1 MKKWKKTALSV
12 SLASALIVP
21 TIAQASTEP
30 PIAQWK
36 KQVTKGQSSLAY
48 KRFEEV
54 QDQVSTDTLIV
65 KYSEK
70 IPAAVHRSLGATL
83 KQSFPQLGYDVVTVQ
98 KGKEMQQV
106 IKNYAK
112 LKAVKRVTPSFTY
125 KRLGSADP
133 KADHMYLLSLLN
145 IDKAL
150 KLAGKSSVTVAVI
163 DTGMDTKHPELKGR
177 LLPAY
182 NAINPAGAPIKDVH
196 GTHVAGIIGANANN
210 GVGAHGVNPN
220 VNILPIDVF
229 GGGWGASD
237 YTIAQGILYAM
248 EKGAKVINMSLG
260 GYFSSPILEEAVQKA
275 IDAGITVVAA
285 AGNEAT
291 DMYSIPAS
299 YEGVISVGAT
309 DSKNKLAEFSN
320 YGPSVDIVA
329 PGVDVYS
336 PIYDYTKGSS
346 FAELSGTSMA
356 SPVVAGVAS
365 LLLSK
370 DPNLKPYQV
379 EWILERTATDLGE
392 KGYDLTYGNGL
403 VNPVAALQYNI
414 KNVPQ
419 KEKWNDETILAK
431 APVIDA
437 KKPYVKTGSFT
448 KPEEM
453 HWVKVN
459 VQQGESVQ
467 ALLEG
472 AQSYDYKLVFRF
484 YPEGKTASD
493 KPIQV
498 NDGRAGEMEAKLFTA
513 KQSGVLAIGVTDA
526 NGNYS
531 LQGKSTYTLAV
542 QSFTELA
549 DDGITKENPAI
560 IEQLPFVAENLT
572 FVPEKDATESDRD
585 YFLFTVTEPTTVKFT
600 LSPVPGID
608 SSLNIYFADELYR
621 PVNPD
626 AKYKEI
632 TFPIA
637 YGNNNGIS
645 KGETLTLEA
654 QPGVPYVVEASS
666 EPMGGFYPMMF
677 DMAMSSNQ
685 VKQLTGSA
693 IPYELRAQVVTLPAD
708 EDNFPAR
715 EPIPSGSG
723 SVEQAEK
730 IKEQMRKPN
739 DIAVI
744 IDDGSWSYFDKE
756 QVRQI
761 KENARPYNIGDK
773 TEAFIQF
780 SGDQD
785 FYRFTVPTTAVYEFS
800 FATPEDMMPSATLF
814 EYDEKKD
821 DLVHVDSF
829 WPFDWMTGKKQT
841 DWTLI
846 LEEGKTYYMS
856 VQNDYYQPVAEP
868 YSIASK
874 KLIDAPKDKNEKN
887 NEPIQATVVN
897 VNETKT
903 GNFVLPNDVD
913 YYYYKHRQATE
924 LLTLFA
930 QPSKPNASL
939 PKRLRGTLVPIIS
952 VVEDTNGN
960 MTIDEDEY
968 GKAVTFFPSGWSPLY
983 DVHGS
988 FRAKKNVGYFFV
1000 ANSFMFDGLSLQS
1013 YNFGIQSFNK
1023 KDEDASSVLKNNVP
1037 SKPLSLYK
1045 KGNVY
1050 EATGYM
1056 NIVDYGDKDA
1066 YKFVVEKDGAF
1077 TLKLEVPGT
1086 MDGVMSIFDAKGRL
1100 IQTYDYYGDGDA
1112 EIGTLSLNKGTYYIV
1127 IEESLARPNA
1137 KPYTLS
1143 MTKK

>member
-1 MKKWKKTALSV
+1 MKKWKKTALSI
-12 SLASALIVP
+12 SLASSLIVP
-21 TIAQASTEP
+21 AVAQASTEP

-36 KQVTKGQSSLAY
+36 KQMTKTSAPLAY
-48 KRFEEV
+48 KKFEDA
-54 QDQVSTDTLIV
+54 QNQVSTDTLIV
-65 KYSEK
+65 KYNEA

-83 KQSFPQLGYDVVTVQ
+83 KQSFPQLKYDVVTVQ
-98 KGKEMQQV
+98 KGKSLQDVMR
-106 IKNYAK
+106 NYAK
-112 LKAVKRVTPSFTY
+112 LKAVKSVTPSFTY

-133 KADHMYLLSLLN
+133 KSDHMYLLSLLN
-145 IDKAL
+145 MDKAL

-177 LLPAY
+177 VLPAY

-210 GVGAHGVNPN
+210 GIGAHGVNPN
-220 VNILPIDVF
+220 VKILPIDVF

-237 YTIAQGILYAM
+237 YTIAQGILYAI

-320 YGPSVDIVA
+320 YGPSVDLVA

-336 PIYDYTKGSS
+336 LIYDYTKGSS

-370 DPNLKPYQV
+370 YPNLKPYQV

-437 KKPYVKTGSFT
+437 KEPYVKKGSLT
-448 KPEEM
+448 KPEEV

-472 AQSYDYKLVFRF
+472 SEAYDYKLVFRF
-484 YPEGKTASD
+484 YPEGKTASE

-549 DDGITKENPAI
+549 DDGITKENPAV
-560 IEQLPFVAENLT
+560 IEQLPFALENLT
-572 FVPEKDATESDRD
+572 FVPEKDAKEGDRD
-585 YFLFTVTEPTTVKFT
+585 YFRFTVAEPTTVKFE

-608 SSLNIYFADELYR
+608 SSLNVYLAEELYR
-621 PVNPD
+621 PVDPN
-626 AKYKEI
+626 AKHKEI
-632 TFPIA
+632 PFPIVF
-637 YGNNNGIS
+637 GNNNGVG
-645 KGETLTLEA
+645 KGETVTFEA
-654 QPGVPYVVEASS
+654 QPGVEYVLEASS
-666 EPMGGFYPMMF
+666 EPLSGFYPMILDSF
-677 DMAMSSNQ
+677 MSGNQ
-685 VKQLTGSA
+685 VKEGNASA
-693 IPYELRAQVVTLPAD
+693 IPYQLSAKAITLPQD

-715 EPIPSGSG
+715 EPMPTGDG
-723 SVEQAEK
+723 AVEQMEK

-739 DIAVI
+739 DII
-744 IDDGSWSYFDKE
+744 IIGDDGSWSYFEKE
-756 QVRQI
+756 QIQQI
-761 KENARPYNIGDK
+761 KENARPYNIGDR

-785 FYRFTVPTTAVYEFS
+785 FYRFTVPNTAIYQFS
-800 FATPEDMMPSATLF
+800 FATPDDMMPSAMLF

-821 DLVHVDSF
+821 DLIPVNSF
-829 WPFDWMTGKKQT
+829 WSFDWMTGKKQT
-841 DWTLI
+841 NWTLI

-856 VQNDYYQPVAEP
+856 VQNDNYQPVADP
-868 YSIASK
+868 YVMTSK
-874 KLIDAPKDKNEKN
+874 KLVDAPKDVNEKN

-897 VNETKT
+897 VNESKT

-913 YYYYKHRQATE
+913 YYYYKHRQAKE
-924 LLTLFA
+924 LLTFFA
-930 QPSKPNASL
+930 KPSKTNASL
-939 PKRLRGTLVPIIS
+939 PKQLRGTLIPIIS
-952 VVEDTNGN
+952 IVEDTNGN

-968 GKAVTFFPSGWSPLY
+968 GKAVTFYPSGWSPLY
-983 DVHGS
+983 DVNGS
-988 FRAKKNVGYFFV
+988 FQAKKNVGYFFV
-1000 ANSFMFDGLSLQS
+1000 VNSFMWDGLSLQS
-1013 YNFGIQSFNK
+1013 YNFSIQSLNK
-1023 KDEDASSVLKNNVP
+1023 KDEDASSVVKNNVP
-1037 SKPLSLYK
+1037 SKPLSFNK
-1045 KGNVY
+1045 RGNVY
-1050 EATGYM
+1050 EARGYM
-1056 NIVDYGDKDA
+1056 NIIDYGDKDY
-1066 YKFVVEKDGAF
+1066 YKFVVEQDGTF
-1077 TLKLEVPGT
+1077 TCKLDVPGT
-1086 MDGVMSIFDAKGRL
+1086 MDGVMSIYDAKGRL
-1100 IQTYDYYGDGDA
+1100 VQTYDHYGDGDA
-1112 EIGTLSLNKGTYYIV
+1112 EIGMLSLKKGTYYV
-1127 IEESLARPNA
+1127 VVEESLARSNA
-1137 KPYTLS
+1137 NPYTLS
-1143 MTKK
+1143 IMKK

>member
-1 MKKWKKTALSV
+1 MKKWKKIALSL
-12 SLASALIVP
+12 SLSSSLIVP
-21 TIAQASTEP
+21 TVANASAEP
-30 PIAQWK
+30 PISQWK
-36 KQVTKGQSSLAY
+36 KQMTKEQPVLAY
-48 KRFEEV
+48 KRFEDA
-54 QDQVSTDTLIV
+54 QNQVSTDTLIV
-65 KYSEK
+65 KYNEK
-70 IPAAVHRSLGATL
+70 IPTAVHRSLGATL

-98 KGKEMQQV
+98 KGKDMQQV
-106 IKNYAK
+106 MKNYAK
-112 LKAVKRVTPSFTY
+112 LKAVKSVTPSFTY

-145 IDKAL
+145 VDKAI
-150 KLAGKSSVTVAVI
+150 KLAGKHSVTVAVI

-182 NAINPAGAPIKDVH
+182 NAMNPAGAPIKDVH

-220 VNILPIDVF
+220 VKILPIDVF

-237 YTIAQGILYAM
+237 YTIAQGILYAI

-260 GYFSSPILEEAVQKA
+260 GYFSSPILEEAVKKA

-320 YGPSVDIVA
+320 YGPSVDLVA
-329 PGVDVYS
+329 PGADVYS
-336 PIYDYTKGSS
+336 PIYDYAKGSS

-370 DPNLKPYQV
+370 YPSLKPYQV

-419 KEKWNDETILAK
+419 QEKWNDETILAK

-437 KKPYVKTGSFT
+437 KEPYVKTGSFT

-467 ALLEG
+467 TLLEG
-472 AQSYDYKLVFRF
+472 SQSYDYKLVFRF
-484 YPEGKTASD
+484 YPEGKTTSE

-513 KQSGVLAIGVTDA
+513 KQPGVLAIGVTDA

-531 LQGKSTYTLAV
+531 LQGKSTYTLAI
-542 QSFTELA
+542 QSFTELM
-549 DDGITKENPAI
+549 DDGLTKENPAT
-560 IEQLPFVAENLT
+560 IEQLPFSLENLT
-572 FVPEKDATESDRD
+572 FVPENNESDRD
-585 YFLFTVTEPTTVKFT
+585 YVRFTVAEPTTVKFH
-600 LSPVPGID
+600 LSAVPGID
-608 SSLNIYFADELYR
+608 SSLNVYVAEELYR
-621 PVNPD
+621 PVDPD

-632 TFPIA
+632 PFPIA
-637 YGNNNGIS
+637 SGNNNGVS
-645 KGETLTLEA
+645 KGETVTFEA
-654 QPGVPYVVEASS
+654 QPGVEYVLEASS
-666 EPMGGFYPMMF
+666 EPMGGFYPMVL
-677 DMAMSSNQ
+677 DMATSSNQ
-685 VKQLTGSA
+685 AKEATGSA
-693 IPYELRAQVVTLPAD
+693 IPYQISAEAITLPQD

-715 EPIPSGSG
+715 EPMPSEDGV
-723 SVEQAEK
+723 VEQAK
-730 IKEQMRKPN
+730 AIEQTRKPN
-739 DIAVI
+739 DII
-744 IDDGSWSYFDKE
+744 IIGDDGSWSYFEKE
-756 QVRQI
+756 QIAQI
-761 KENARPYNIGDK
+761 KELARPYNIGDRA
-773 TEAFIQF
+773 EAFIQF
-780 SGDQD
+780 SDDQD
-785 FYRFTVPTTAVYEFS
+785 FYKLTVSKTAIYQIS
-800 FATPEDMMPSATLF
+800 FATPDDMMLSAMLF

-821 DLVHVDSF
+821 DLVPVNSF
-829 WPFDWMTGKKQT
+829 YPFDWMTGKRQS
-841 DWTLI
+841 DWTFI
-846 LEEGKTYYMS
+846 LEAGKTYYMS
-856 VQNDYYQPVAEP
+856 VQNDYYQPVADP
-868 YSIASK
+868 YVITSK
-874 KLIDAPKDKNEKN
+874 KLIDAPTDKNEKN
-887 NEPIQATVVN
+887 NEPIQATVMN
-897 VNETKT
+897 VRDVKT

-913 YYYYKHRQATE
+913 YYYYKHRQANE
-924 LLTLFA
+924 LLTFFV

-939 PKRLRGTLVPIIS
+939 PKQLRGTLIPIVS

-960 MTIDEDEY
+960 MTIEEDEY
-968 GKAVTFFPSGWSPLY
+968 GKAVTFFPNGWSPLY
-983 DVHGS
+983 DAHGS

-1000 ANSFMFDGLSLQS
+1000 INSFTFDGLSLQS
-1013 YNFGIQSFNK
+1013 YNFGIQSLNK

-1045 KGNVY
+1045 KGNAY

-1056 NIVDYGDKDA
+1056 NIVEYGDKDA
-1066 YKFVVEKDGAF
+1066 YKFVVEKDGTFAF
-1077 TLKLEVPGT
+1077 KLDVPGT

-1100 IQTYDYYGDGDA
+1100 VQTYDHYGDGDA
-1112 EIGTLSLNKGTYYIV
+1112 EIGTLSLKKGTYYV
-1127 IEESLARPNA
+1127 VVEESLARPNA

-1143 MTKK
+1143 ITKK

>member
-1 MKKWKKTALSV
+1 MEKWKKTALLI
-12 SLASALIVP
+12 SLASSLIVP
-21 TIAQASTEP
+21 TVAQASTEP

-36 KQVTKGQSSLAY
+36 KQTAKASVPLAY
-48 KRFEEV
+48 KRFEDA
-54 QDQVSTDTLIV
+54 QNQMSTDTLIV
-65 KYSEK
+65 KYNEV

-83 KQSFPQLGYDVVTVQ
+83 KQSFPQLKYDVVTVQ

-106 IKNYAK
+106 MKNYAK
-112 LKAVKRVTPSFTY
+112 LRAVKSVTPSFTY

-145 IDKAL
+145 MDKAL

-177 LLPAY
+177 VLPAY

-210 GVGAHGVNPN
+210 GIGAHGVNPN
-220 VNILPIDVF
+220 VKILPIDVF

-370 DPNLKPYQV
+370 YPNLKPYQV

-437 KKPYVKTGSFT
+437 KEPYVKKGSLT

-453 HWVKVN
+453 HWIKMN

-472 AQSYDYKLVFRF
+472 SELYDYKLVFRF
-484 YPEGKTASD
+484 YPEGKTTSE
-493 KPIQV
+493 KPVQV
-498 NDGRAGEMEAKLFTA
+498 NDGRAGEVEAKLFTA

-531 LQGKSTYTLAV
+531 LQGKSTYTLVV
-542 QSFTELA
+542 QSFVELA
-549 DDGITKENPAI
+549 DDGITKENPAAI
-560 IEQLPFVAENLT
+560 DQLPFALENLT
-572 FVPEKDATESDRD
+572 FVPEKDAKEGDRD
-585 YFLFTVTEPTTVKFT
+585 YFLFTVAEPTIVKFQ

-608 SSLNIYFADELYR
+608 SSLNIYLAEELYR
-621 PVNPD
+621 PVDPNE
-626 AKYKEI
+626 KYKQMS
-632 TFPIA
+632 FPIVI
-637 YGNNNGIS
+637 GNNNGVG
-645 KGETLTLEA
+645 KGETVTFEA
-654 QPGVPYVVEASS
+654 QPNVQYVLEASS
-666 EPMGGFYPMMF
+666 EPIAAFYPIF
-677 DMAMSSNQ
+677 MSNNQ
-685 VKQLTGSA
+685 AKEVTGSA
-693 IPYELRAQVVTLPAD
+693 IPYQLSAEAITLPQD
-708 EDNFPAR
+708 EDNFPTR
-715 EPIPSGSG
+715 EPMPMGNG
-723 SVEQAEK
+723 AVEQMEK

-739 DIAVI
+739 DII
-744 IDDGSWSYFDKE
+744 IIGDDGSWSYFEKE
-756 QVRQI
+756 QIQQI
-761 KENARPYNIGDK
+761 KENARPYNIGDRV
-773 TEAFIQF
+773 EAFIQF

-785 FYRFTVPTTAVYEFS
+785 FYRFTVPATALYEFS
-800 FATPEDMMPSATLF
+800 FATPDDMTPSAMLF

-821 DLVHVDSF
+821 DFIPVNSF

-841 DWTLI
+841 NWTLI

-856 VQNDYYQPVAEP
+856 VQNEYYQPVAHP
-868 YSIASK
+868 YVITSK
-874 KLIDAPKDKNEKN
+874 KLVDAPKDVNEKN

-913 YYYYKHRQATE
+913 YYYYKHRQASE
-924 LLTLFA
+924 RMTLYA
-930 QPSKPNASL
+930 KPSKPNASL
-939 PKRLRGTLVPIIS
+939 PKQLRGTLIPIIS

-968 GKAVTFFPSGWSPLY
+968 GKAVTFYPSGWSPLY
-983 DVHGS
+983 DVNGS
-988 FRAKKNVGYFFV
+988 FQAKKNVGYFFV
-1000 ANSFMFDGLSLQS
+1000 VNAFMWDGLSLQS
-1013 YNFGIQSFNK
+1013 YNFSIQSLNK
-1023 KDEDASSVLKNNVP
+1023 KDEDASSVVKNNVP
-1037 SKPLSLYK
+1037 SKPLSFNK

-1050 EATGYM
+1050 EARGYM
-1056 NIVDYGDKDA
+1056 NIVDYGDKDY
-1066 YKFVVEKDGAF
+1066 YKFVVEQDGTF
-1077 TLKLEVPGT
+1077 TCKLNVPGT

-1100 IQTYDYYGDGDA
+1100 VQTYDYYGDGDA
-1112 EIGTLSLNKGTYYIV
+1112 EIGTLSLKKGTYYV
-1127 IEESLARPNA
+1127 VVEESLARPNA
-1137 KPYTLS
+1137 NPYTLS
-1143 MTKK
+1143 ITKR

>member
-1 MKKWKKTALSV
+1 MKKWKKTALSISLV
-12 SLASALIVP
+12 SSLIVP
-21 TIAQASTEP
+21 SVAQASTEP

-36 KQVTKGQSSLAY
+36 KQTTKSSVPLAY
-48 KRFEEV
+48 KKLEDA
-54 QDQVSTDTLIV
+54 QNQVSIDTLIV
-65 KYSEK
+65 KYNEK
-70 IPAAVHRSLGATL
+70 IPATVHRSLGATL

-98 KGKEMQQV
+98 KGKSLQEVMR
-106 IKNYAK
+106 NYAK
-112 LKAVKRVTPSFTY
+112 LKAVKSVTPSFTY

-150 KLAGKSSVTVAVI
+150 KLAGKHSVTVAVI

-177 LLPAY
+177 VLPAY
-182 NAINPAGAPIKDVH
+182 NAMNPAGAPIKDVH

-210 GVGAHGVNPN
+210 DVGAHGVNPN
-220 VNILPIDVF
+220 VKILPIDVF
-229 GGGWGASD
+229 GGEWGASD
-237 YTIAQGILYAM
+237 YTIAQGILYAI

-291 DMYSIPAS
+291 DMYSIPAA

-309 DSKNKLAEFSN
+309 DSKNQLAEFSN
-320 YGPSVDIVA
+320 YGPSVDLVA

-336 PIYDYTKGSS
+336 SIYDYTKGAS

-370 DPNLKPYQV
+370 YPNLKPYQV

-419 KEKWNDETILAK
+419 QEKWNDETILAK

-437 KKPYVKTGSFT
+437 KEPYVKQGSFT

-472 AQSYDYKLVFRF
+472 AETYDYKLVFRF
-484 YPEGKTASD
+484 YPEGKTTSE

-549 DDGITKENPAI
+549 EDGMTKENPAT

-572 FVPEKDATESDRD
+572 FVPEKDAKESDRD
-585 YFLFTVTEPTTVKFT
+585 YFRFTVAEPTMVKFQ
-600 LSPVPGID
+600 LSPVPGVD
-608 SSLNIYFADELYR
+608 SSLNVYLAEELYR
-621 PVNPD
+621 PVDPN
-626 AKYKEI
+626 AKDQEI
-632 TFPIA
+632 PYPVAF
-637 YGNNNGIS
+637 GNNNGVS
-645 KGETLTLEA
+645 QGETLTFEA
-654 QPGVPYVVEASS
+654 QPGIEYVLEASS
-666 EPMGGFYPMMF
+666 EPIGGFYSMVL
-677 DMAMSSNQ
+677 DYAMSSNP
-685 VKQLTGSA
+685 VKELTGSA
-693 IPYELRAQVVTLPAD
+693 IPYQLSAEAITLPQD
-708 EDNFPAR
+708 EDNYPAR
-715 EPIPSGSG
+715 EPMPTDDGA
-723 SVEQAEK
+723 VEQMEK
-730 IKEQMRKPN
+730 IKEQVRKPN
-739 DIAVI
+739 DII
-744 IDDGSWSYFDKE
+744 IIGDDGSWSYFEKD
-756 QVRQI
+756 QVQQI
-761 KENARPYNIGDK
+761 KENARPYNIGDRS
-773 TEAFIQF
+773 EAFIQF
-780 SGDQD
+780 SYDQD
-785 FYRFTVPTTAVYEFS
+785 FYRLTVPKTAVYQFS
-800 FATPEDMMPSATLF
+800 FAAPNDMMPSAILF

-821 DLVHVDSF
+821 DFIPVNYF
-829 WPFDWMTGKKQT
+829 WPFDWMTGNKQSN
-841 DWTLI
+841 WTLV

-856 VQNDYYQPVAEP
+856 VQNDYYQPVADP
-868 YSIASK
+868 YVITSK
-874 KLIDAPKDKNEKN
+874 KLIDAPKDVNEKN

-897 VNETKT
+897 VNEAKT
-903 GNFVLPNDVD
+903 GNFVLPSDVD
-913 YYYYKHRQATE
+913 YYYYKHRQANE

-930 QPSKPNASL
+930 KPSKQNASL
-939 PKRLRGTLVPIIS
+939 PKELRGTLVPIIS

-960 MTIDEDEY
+960 MTIDEEEY
-968 GKAVTFFPSGWSPLY
+968 GKAVTFYPNGWSPLY
-983 DVHGS
+983 DANGS
-988 FRAKKNVGYFFV
+988 FQAKKNVGYFFIIE
-1000 ANSFMFDGLSLQS
+1000 SIMFDGLSLQS
-1013 YNFGIQSFNK
+1013 YNFGIQPLSR
-1023 KDEDASSVLKNNVP
+1023 KDEDGSSVMKNNVP
-1037 SKPLSLYK
+1037 SKPLSLNK
-1045 KGNVY
+1045 KGNTY
-1050 EATGYM
+1050 EAKGYM
-1056 NIVDYGDKDA
+1056 NVVDYGDKDA
-1066 YKFVVEKDGAF
+1066 YKFVVAKDGTF
-1077 TLKLEVPGT
+1077 TFKLDVPGT
-1086 MDGVMSIFDAKGRL
+1086 MDGVMSIFDAKGR
-1100 IQTYDYYGDGDA
+1100 IVQTYDHYGDGDA
-1112 EIGTLSLNKGTYYIV
+1112 EIGTLSLKKGTYYV
-1127 IEESLARPNA
+1127 VVEESLARPNA
-1137 KPYTLS
+1137 NPYTLS
-1143 MTKK
+1143 IIKK

>member
-21 TIAQASTEP
+21 TVAQASTEP

-36 KQVTKGQSSLAY
+36 KQVTKGQASLAY
-48 KRFEEV
+48 KRFEEA
-54 QDQVSTDTLIV
+54 QNQVSTDTLIV
-65 KYSEK
+65 KYNEV

-98 KGKEMQQV
+98 KGKDMQQV

-125 KRLGSADP
+125 KRLGFADP

-145 IDKAL
+145 MDKAL

-177 LLPAY
+177 VLPAY

-210 GVGAHGVNPN
+210 GIGAHGVNPN
-220 VNILPIDVF
+220 VKILPIDVF

-237 YTIAQGILYAM
+237 YTIAQGILYAI

-356 SPVVAGVAS
+356 SPVVAGIAS

-370 DPNLKPYQV
+370 YPNLKPYQV

-437 KKPYVKTGSFT
+437 KEPYVKIGSLT
-448 KPEEM
+448 KPEEV

-484 YPEGKTASD
+484 YPEGKTTSE

-526 NGNYS
+526 NGNYN

-549 DDGITKENPAI
+549 DDGLTKENPAT

-572 FVPEKDATESDRD
+572 FVPEKDAKEGDRD
-585 YFLFTVTEPTTVKFT
+585 YFLFTVAEPTIVKFQ

-608 SSLNIYFADELYR
+608 SSLNVYLAEELYR
-621 PVNPD
+621 PVDPN

-632 TFPIA
+632 PFPIA
-637 YGNNNGIS
+637 SGNNNGVG
-645 KGETLTLEA
+645 KGETVTFEA
-654 QPGVPYVVEASS
+654 QPNVQYALEVSS
-666 EPMGGFYPMMF
+666 EPMGAFYPMLLDYGMTN
-677 DMAMSSNQ
+677 NQ
-685 VKQLTGSA
+685 VKEVAGSA
-693 IPYELRAQVVTLPAD
+693 IPYQLSAEAITLPQD

-715 EPIPSGSG
+715 EPMPSSG
-723 SVEQAEK
+723 GAVEQTEK

-739 DIAVI
+739 DMI
-744 IDDGSWSYFDKE
+744 IIGDDGSWSYFEKE
-756 QVRQI
+756 QIAQI
-761 KENARPYNIGDK
+761 KENARVYNIGDRI
-773 TEAFIQF
+773 EAFIQF

-785 FYRFTVPTTAVYEFS
+785 FYRFTVPHTAIYQFS
-800 FATPEDMMPSATLF
+800 FATPDDMTPSALLF
-814 EYDEKKD
+814 EYDEKKRR
-821 DLVHVDSF
+821 F
-829 WPFDWMTGKKQT
+829 C
-841 DWTLI
+841 
-846 LEEGKTYYMS
+846 
-856 VQNDYYQPVAEP
+856 
-868 YSIASK
+868 ASQ
-874 KLIDAPKDKNEKN
+874 L
-887 NEPIQATVVN
+887 
-897 VNETKT
+897 
-903 GNFVLPNDVD
+903 VLPV
-913 YYYYKHRQATE
+913 
-924 LLTLFA
+924 
-930 QPSKPNASL
+930 
-939 PKRLRGTLVPIIS
+939 RLDDR
-952 VVEDTNGN
+952 EK
-960 MTIDEDEY
+960 TI
-968 GKAVTFFPSGWSPLY
+968 
-983 DVHGS
+983 
-988 FRAKKNVGYFFV
+988 
-1000 ANSFMFDGLSLQS
+1000 
-1013 YNFGIQSFNK
+1013 
-1023 KDEDASSVLKNNVP
+1023 
-1037 SKPLSLYK
+1037 
-1045 KGNVY
+1045 
-1050 EATGYM
+1050 
-1056 NIVDYGDKDA
+1056 
-1066 YKFVVEKDGAF
+1066 
-1077 TLKLEVPGT
+1077 
-1086 MDGVMSIFDAKGRL
+1086 
-1100 IQTYDYYGDGDA
+1100 
-1112 EIGTLSLNKGTYYIV
+1112 
-1127 IEESLARPNA
+1127 
-1137 KPYTLS
+1137 
-1143 MTKK
+1143 